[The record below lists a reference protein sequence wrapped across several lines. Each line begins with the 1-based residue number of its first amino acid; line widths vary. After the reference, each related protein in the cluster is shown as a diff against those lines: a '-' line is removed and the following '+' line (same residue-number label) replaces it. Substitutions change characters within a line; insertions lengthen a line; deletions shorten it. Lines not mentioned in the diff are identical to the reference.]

1 MNQSSERSIHQP
13 NTSAE
18 KKSADET
25 AHFKDLPLLSHLIE
39 LRDRLLKCLM
49 ILFAFLIAF
58 VYLCFSSYSPYFY
71 QWVTQP
77 ITNALPQGSTI
88 LATGTFAPFL
98 APMKLSFF
106 IALYLSIPF
115 ILHQIWAFISPGL
128 YQKEKKFALP
138 LLISSV
144 VLFYCGMAF
153 AYFLVF
159 PVFFKVMAGIH
170 IPGVTYMPDINQSID
185 VMLGLFFSF
194 GLTFEVPVATI
205 LLIWTGI
212 VTPQSLADKRPYII
226 IGCFAVGAVLTPPD
240 VLSQL
245 MLSIPMWFLFEA
257 GLFIGRVFYKKEEV
271 ASS

>member
-1 MNQSSERSIHQP
+1 MSELPEHRIAPPSTP
-13 NTSAE
+13 ASKSPAEELSA
-18 KKSADET
+18 SNM
-25 AHFKDLPLLSHLIE
+25 PLLTHLLE
-39 LRDRLLKCLM
+39 LRNRLLKS
-49 ILFAFLIAF
+49 ILFLF
-58 VYLCFSSYSPYFY
+58 VLFAGFMYLCFSNAAPDFY
-71 QWVTQP
+71 RWVTQP

-88 LATGTFAPFL
+88 LAIGTFAPFL
-98 APMKLSFF
+98 APVKLSFF

-115 ILHQIWAFISPGL
+115 ILHQIWGFISPGL
-128 YQKEKKFALP
+128 YEKEKKFALP

-144 VLFYCGMAF
+144 ILFYCGMAF

-159 PVFFKVMAGIH
+159 PVFFKTMASIH
-170 IPGVTYMPDINQSID
+170 IPGVTYMPDITQSID

-194 GLTFEVPVATI
+194 GLAFEVPIATI

-212 VTPQSLADKRPYII
+212 VTPESLTEKRPYII

-257 GLFIGRVFYKKEEV
+257 GLFIGRVFYKKK
-271 ASS
+271 

>member
-1 MNQSSERSIHQP
+1 MNKLPERNIH
-13 NTSAE
+13 
-18 KKSADET
+18 KSADE
-25 AHFKDLPLLSHLIE
+25 FKGGELPLLTHLIE
-39 LRDRLLKCLM
+39 LRGRLLTSVSIVLGFFLLM
-49 ILFAFLIAF
+49 CW
-58 VYLCFSSYSPYFY
+58 LCFSDFSPYFY
-71 QWVTQP
+71 RWVTLP

-88 LATGTFAPFL
+88 LATGTFSPFL
-98 APMKLSFF
+98 APIKLSFF
-106 IALYLSIPF
+106 IAIYLSIPF

-128 YQKEKKFALP
+128 YQKEKRFALP

-144 VLFYCGMAF
+144 ILFYCGMAF

-212 VTPQSLADKRPYII
+212 VSPQSLSDKRPYII

-245 MLSIPMWFLFEA
+245 MLSIPMWLLFEA
-257 GLFIGRVFYKKEEV
+257 GLLIGRVFYKQEEV
-271 ASS
+271 TSP